1 MLDALGGNHT
11 RTHTHMGMPFK
22 TLALSFSAL
31 LTSLSLSLPPS
42 LPLPPSLLSL
52 PLPHSLALLSSLP
65 LSGTLDTDRDVDDPA
80 DLGVWWGDSLP
91 SGRTDSSLSDSDSF

>member
-1 MLDALGGNHT
+1 
-11 RTHTHMGMPFK
+11 MGMPFK
-22 TLALSFSAL
+22 TLALSISAL
-31 LTSLSLSLPPS
+31 LTSLSLSLPPPLPLPLSLSPS